1 MKELLRIEH
10 LKKYF
15 PLPSGKVLK
24 AVDDVSFSIEENQ
37 IVGVIGESGCGKTT
51 LARMIAG
58 AETPTE
64 GKIFFEDRQIG
75 GTRRDKE
82 LSRSIHLIFQD
93 ADGALNPRMTVQESL
108 EEALALSKRTK
119 NEEVIS
125 KLLRSVGLEKRY
137 KDAYPAEISGGQRQR
152 VAIARCLA
160 VRPKLLIADEPIA
173 SLDVSIQAQI
183 INLLLDLQKKEKF
196 SILFIGHDL
205 AVVHHISDKII
216 VMYHGV
222 IVEMGNTEDI
232 FSHPVHGYTK
242 LLLSSILRPDSE
254 KERKK
259 ENVWANHGNIST
271 EGTLKHLSPTH
282 QARMTE

>member
-58 AETPTE
+58 AEIPTE

-75 GTRRDKE
+75 GIRRDKE

-183 INLLLDLQKKEKF
+183 INLLLDLQEKEKF
-196 SILFIGHDL
+196 SVLFIGHDL

-232 FSHPVHGYTK
+232 FSHPVHDYTK
-242 LLLSSILRPDSE
+242 LLLSSILRPDPE

-259 ENVWANHGNIST
+259 ENVWANHGNISI

>member
-1 MKELLRIEH
+1 
-10 LKKYF
+10 
-15 PLPSGKVLK
+15 
-24 AVDDVSFSIEENQ
+24 
-37 IVGVIGESGCGKTT
+37 
-51 LARMIAG
+51 
-58 AETPTE
+58 
-64 GKIFFEDRQIG
+64 QIG
-75 GTRRDKE
+75 GIRRDKE

-183 INLLLDLQKKEKF
+183 INLLLDLQEKGKF

-232 FSHPVHGYTK
+232 FSHPVHDYTK
-242 LLLSSILRPDSE
+242 LLLSSILRPDPE
-254 KERKK
+254 KEHKK

>member
-58 AETPTE
+58 AEPPTE

-75 GTRRDKE
+75 GIRRDKE

-108 EEALALSKRTK
+108 EEALSLSKRTK

-183 INLLLDLQKKEKF
+183 INLLLDLQEKEKF

-232 FSHPVHGYTK
+232 FSHPVHDYTK
-242 LLLSSILRPDSE
+242 LLLSSILRPDPE
-254 KERKK
+254 KEHKK

>member
-24 AVDDVSFSIEENQ
+24 AVDDVSFSIEENE

-75 GTRRDKE
+75 GIRRDKE

-108 EEALALSKRTK
+108 EE
-119 NEEVIS
+119 
-125 KLLRSVGLEKRY
+125 
-137 KDAYPAEISGGQRQR
+137 
-152 VAIARCLA
+152 
-160 VRPKLLIADEPIA
+160 
-173 SLDVSIQAQI
+173 
-183 INLLLDLQKKEKF
+183 
-196 SILFIGHDL
+196 
-205 AVVHHISDKII
+205 
-216 VMYHGV
+216 
-222 IVEMGNTEDI
+222 
-232 FSHPVHGYTK
+232 
-242 LLLSSILRPDSE
+242 
-254 KERKK
+254 ERKMK
-259 ENVWANHGNIST
+259 
-271 EGTLKHLSPTH
+271 K
-282 QARMTE
+282 

>member
-1 MKELLRIEH
+1 
-10 LKKYF
+10 
-15 PLPSGKVLK
+15 
-24 AVDDVSFSIEENQ
+24 
-37 IVGVIGESGCGKTT
+37 
-51 LARMIAG
+51 
-58 AETPTE
+58 
-64 GKIFFEDRQIG
+64 
-75 GTRRDKE
+75 
-82 LSRSIHLIFQD
+82 
-93 ADGALNPRMTVQESL
+93 MTVQESL

-183 INLLLDLQKKEKF
+183 INLLLDLQEKEKF

-232 FSHPVHGYTK
+232 FSHPVHDYTK
-242 LLLSSILRPDSE
+242 LLLSSILRPDPE